1 MRHSLRVLIK
11 KEIAD
16 HIHSWRFNILLALI
30 FLTALASIYTA
41 GMAIR
46 DAVSKADTPLGDLY
60 LFLKVFTVSDGRLPS
75 FITFVG
81 FLAPLLGIGMAFD
94 AINGEIN
101 RRTLVRLIAQ
111 PIYRDDVILSK
122 WIAALLVITV
132 FFLALGFFVMGLAI
146 LFFGIPPTFEEV
158 MRIIVFLLA
167 TALYVGVWLSLGIL
181 FSIYFRQ
188 PATSLLASIAVW
200 LFFALFYDMIV
211 NILVP
216 IDTEGPAQIVFRQMQ
231 IHQYLLR
238 ISPTTLYQEVV
249 TTLLSPNVRSLGPL
263 TVAQVVGAIPT
274 PLSFDQSLLLIWPQI
289 VGLVALSVFLFAI
302 SFTLFM
308 RQDIRH

>member
-46 DAVSKADTPLGDLY
+46 DAVSKADTQLGDLY

-188 PATSLLASIAVW
+188 PATSLLASIAIW

-216 IDTEGPAQIVFRQMQ
+216 VDTEGPAQIVLHQMQ
-231 IHQYLLR
+231 IHQYLMR
-238 ISPTTLYQEVV
+238 ISPTTLYQEIV
-249 TTLLSPNVRSLGPL
+249 TILLSPNVRSLGPL

-274 PLSFDQSLLLIWPQI
+274 PLSFDQSILLIWPQI
-289 VGLVALSVFLFAI
+289 AGLIALCVFLFAI